1 MRFFDEDKQMNN
13 QELDNYFLNK
23 RKDYSMWEKENSM
36 IDIDDIDTD
45 LLKKEIDKGYEKK
58 EFLLNIVITLM
69 LLKIWIIKR

>member
-36 IDIDDIDTD
+36 IDIDDVDTD
-45 LLKKEIDKGYEKK
+45 LLKKEIDKGYENKRIPF
-58 EFLLNIVITLM
+58 EYSNHIDVIKNLDY
-69 LLKIWIIKR
+69 